1 MRLIASV
8 ARVDDLSPLVTMYV
22 DYYPI
27 NRCPTFL
34 CYYIFTASIM
44 HVTARTSIR
53 PCILI
58 SLLTCL
64 QSRGAQTIRKRVWAS
79 RSA

>member
-1 MRLIASV
+1 
-8 ARVDDLSPLVTMYV
+8 MYV

-44 HVTARTSIR
+44 HVTARTSIQ

-64 QSRGAQTIRKRVWAS
+64 
-79 RSA
+79 